1 MTPLFTIGNRGVTL
15 QMERMN
21 PMSKQLENVVVV
33 AYGRSA
39 IARSG
44 KKGALREMH
53 PVEMAGTVLA
63 GVLKKVPQLDPALIE
78 DVILGC
84 AIPEQKQGLN
94 PGRLVATAAGLPD
107 CVPGMTV
114 DRFCSSGLQS
124 IAIAAAQIEC
134 GMNEIL
140 VAGGFESMTALPMTI
155 DRSADVSPWLME
167 NAPAAYLPMGLT
179 AENGA
184 QRYGITREEMDAFA
198 VESHRRA
205 AAAQDA
211 GKSADE
217 IIPLNG
223 VDDEGKSIVFDQDQG
238 IRRGTSME
246 ALSQLKPCFKKT
258 GVVTAATS
266 SQTSDG
272 AAFVVLMSES
282 KAAELGVKPIA
293 RFRGFAVAGCEAAYM
308 GLGPMY
314 AVPKVMEKTG
324 LTVEQMDVIELN
336 EAFAAQAIPCIRE
349 LGLEPAKVN
358 PNGGAI
364 ALGHPMGATG
374 AYLTCKALGELKRTG
389 GKYALVTMCIGGGM
403 GAAGIYEMMD

>member
-1 MTPLFTIGNRGVTL
+1 
-15 QMERMN
+15 
-21 PMSKQLENVVVV
+21 MSKQLQNVVVV

-94 PGRLVATAAGLPD
+94 PGRLVAAAAGLPD

-134 GMNEIL
+134 GMNEVL

-167 NAPAAYLPMGLT
+167 NAPEAYLPMGLT
-179 AENGA
+179 AENVA

-198 VESHRRA
+198 VESHRKA
-205 AAAQDA
+205 AEAQDA
-211 GKSADE
+211 GKSVDE
-217 IIPLNG
+217 IIPLPG
-223 VDDEGKSIVFDQDQG
+223 VDDEGNAIVFDKDQG

-246 ALSQLKPCFKKT
+246 GLSQLKPCFKKT

-282 KAAELGVKPIA
+282 RAAELGIQPIA
-293 RFRGFAVAGCEAAYM
+293 KFRGFAVAGCEAAYM
-308 GLGPMY
+308 GMGPAY
-314 AVPKVMEKTG
+314 AVPKVMEQTG
-324 LTVEQMDVIELN
+324 LSVEQMDVIELN
-336 EAFAAQAIPCIRE
+336 EAFAAQAIPCMRE
-349 LGLEPAKVN
+349 LGLDPAKVN

-374 AYLTCKALGELKRTG
+374 AYLTCKALNELKRTG

>member
-1 MTPLFTIGNRGVTL
+1 
-15 QMERMN
+15 
-21 PMSKQLENVVVV
+21 MSKQLQNVVVV

-53 PVEMAGTVLA
+53 PVELAGTVLA

-84 AIPEQKQGLN
+84 AIPEGKQGLN
-94 PGRLVATAAGLPD
+94 PGRLAATAAGLPE

-134 GMNEIL
+134 GMNDIL
-140 VAGGFESMTALPMTI
+140 VAGGVESMTALPMTI

-167 NAPAAYLPMGLT
+167 HAPAAYLPMGLT
-179 AENGA
+179 AENVA
-184 QRYGITREEMDAFA
+184 QRYGITREEMDSFA
-198 VESHRRA
+198 VESHRKA

-211 GKSADE
+211 GKSVDE
-217 IIPLNG
+217 IIPLQG
-223 VDDEGKSIVFDQDQG
+223 VDEAGNSIVFDKDQG
-238 IRRGTSME
+238 IRRDTSLE
-246 ALSQLKPCFKKT
+246 SLSHLKPCFKES
-258 GVVTAATS
+258 GLVTAATS

-272 AAFVVLMSES
+272 AAFVVLMSKD
-282 KAAELGVKPIA
+282 KAAELGIEAIA
-293 RFRGFAVAGCEAAYM
+293 HFRGFAVTGCEAAYM

-314 AVPKVMEKTG
+314 AVPEVMEKTG

-349 LGLEPAKVN
+349 LELDPSKVN

-374 AYLTCKALGELKRTG
+374 AYLTCKALSELRRING
-389 GKYALVTMCIGGGM
+389 RYALVTMCIGGGM
-403 GAAGIYEMMD
+403 GAAGIYERISRE